1 MIITK
6 SEPFTKEEIAELR
19 ECGDPVNTLQS
30 IADLSLDLRRISQ
43 FIQRGSN
50 AAVDR
55 FISEA
60 IKHCR
65 GIDKSSVPPYL
76 RTILSKVEAAL
87 LKKDINRLA
96 EDCLTFGTILQNYFV
111 KSR

>member
-1 MIITK
+1 M
-6 SEPFTKEEIAELR
+6 
-19 ECGDPVNTLQS
+19 NTLQS

-43 FIQRGSN
+43 LIQRGSN

-55 FISEA
+55 FIIEA

-65 GIDKSSVPPYL
+65 GIDKSAIPPYL
-76 RTILSKVEAAL
+76 RTILLKVETVL
-87 LKKDINRLA
+87 LKKDAERLA